1 MQVTSF
7 MENEVAES
15 PKIIKRQLQN
25 SVTILKEISKRLQ
38 LNPPSF
44 VATIARGSSDHAA
57 LFAKYAI
64 ESQLGIVT
72 TTIAPSIHTIYKT
85 KINYKNSLVIG
96 ISQSGK
102 SPDLVES
109 MAYAKKSG
117 ALTVALI
124 NENNSPLEKECEYCI
139 PLLAQKERSIAATK
153 SFIASIT
160 RIIQF
165 IAYWNCDNKLKE
177 DLIAL
182 PDILANQTLNYN
194 KSNLNHL
201 YTASHILVVGRGFTF
216 PLALESAL
224 KLKETCGLHAEA
236 FSSAEILHG
245 PIELIK
251 ENFPTLIYV
260 NNDATF
266 TSIAKLI
273 ELLIQK
279 KSIITIIG
287 SKKIIQDFKLPK
299 NKNIIK
305 IATNNSNKLGPIC
318 NSVPLIYCFYP
329 LVAQL
334 AKLKGKNPD
343 KPTNLNKTTITV

>member
-7 MENEVAES
+7 MEHEVAES
-15 PKIIKRQLQN
+15 PEVIKRQLKN
-25 SVTILKEISKRLQ
+25 SLSTLKEISKKLQ
-38 LNPPSF
+38 SHPPSF

-64 ESQLGIVT
+64 ESQLGIIT
-72 TTIAPSIHTIYKT
+72 ATIAPSIHTIYKANT
-85 KINYKNSLVIG
+85 NYKNSLVIG

-109 MAYAKKSG
+109 MAYAKKNG

-139 PLLAQKERSIAATK
+139 PLLAQKENSVAATK

-165 IAYWNCDNKLKE
+165 IAYWKQDNKLIDNLE
-177 DLIAL
+177 FL
-182 PDILANQTLNYN
+182 PDILIKQNMLF
-194 KSNLNHL
+194 KKGSLKHF
-201 YTASHILVVGRGFTF
+201 YTANNILVIGRGYTF
-216 PLALESAL
+216 PIALESAL

-236 FSSAEILHG
+236 FSGAEILHG

-251 ENFPTLIYV
+251 ESFPTLVYV

-266 TSIAKLI
+266 TSISKLI
-273 ELLIQK
+273 ELLIHK
-279 KSIITIIG
+279 KSNVTLIG
-287 SKKIIQDFKLPK
+287 SKNTIHKLKIPNNNYLT
-299 NKNIIK
+299 K
-305 IATNNSNKLGPIC
+305 ITTGSASEAIC
-318 NSVPLIYCFYP
+318 NVIPLIHSFYP
-329 LVAQL
+329 LVAKF

-343 KPTNLNKTTITV
+343 KPNNLNKVTITV